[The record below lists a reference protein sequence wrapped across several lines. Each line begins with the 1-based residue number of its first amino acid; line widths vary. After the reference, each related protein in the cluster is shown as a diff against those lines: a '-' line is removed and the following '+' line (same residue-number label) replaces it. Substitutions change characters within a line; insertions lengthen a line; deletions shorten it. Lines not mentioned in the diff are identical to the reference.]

1 MRSAVDDPFP
11 LRCVRGSLVV
21 RLVLIHYIFGDEGI
35 RRGERMAAHYGRLT
49 EFDRGVEEWVTYI
62 ERLEQ
67 YFAANEIADN
77 GKKRAILLSACG
89 AATYRLIRTLVSP
102 SKPGEKSFTEIVKLV
117 SDHHNPKPSAI
128 MQRFKFNC
136 RIRESVAEYV
146 TSLRHLAEHCEY
158 GQFLDDML
166 RDRIVRGINDAQT
179 QRRLLGEAGLTLKG
193 AFEIALAMESAT
205 KSCVELQST
214 STQFLDTETQS
225 ISQPVPQPVHR
236 LQGKPGTDKTGE
248 CFRCGG
254 NHMATTCWARTVE
267 CNKCGKIG
275 HIARVCRSNK
285 HPKKGRREVEQAK
298 RDLKVVCDDEETEIG
313 DTHTVY
319 ALGNEKCD
327 PFIVPVYFNGVC
339 VHLEL
344 DTGASMTL
352 ISKKTLD
359 KLWARETRPKLRST
373 STRLRTYTGESLEVL
388 GIAVVDVVY
397 RDQQAKLKLVVE
409 KQDGPCLLGRDWLKA
424 IKFDVSFIHAVTAS
438 VSNIQQL
445 LNVHATLFEEKLGLF
460 KGVVAKLLLN
470 PIGEKQPKFYKA
482 RTVPFALKERIEKE
496 LGSLQAVGII
506 SPVHSSEWAAPIVP
520 VVKQDG
526 SVQICGDYKLTA
538 NRVITFES
546 YPIPQ
551 IEELFASLSGGVE
564 FSKLDLKNAYLK
576 LELEKNSKQYT
587 TINTHKGLFHYNRL
601 PFGIASAPAIFQRAI
616 ETLLQGIPYT
626 CAYFDD
632 IVVTGKTDDEHLQNL
647 QLVFQKLESVGLK
660 LNKEKCVFMA
670 PSIEYLGHQMDK
682 DGLHPTDEKV
692 TCIKQAPTP
701 STITELKAFMGLLN
715 YYGKFIPKLATVLAP
730 LYRLLQKDTKWNWG
744 RDQQEAFKCAKDLLQ
759 SSTLLVHYDPKRQL
773 VLTCD
778 ASPFGVGAVVAHIM
792 DDGSERPVGYASRSL
807 SQAEKGYSQ
816 LDKEALAIV
825 FGVTKFN
832 SYLYGRL
839 FTIYSDHKPLMYFF
853 GEHKGIP
860 TMASARVLQWAV
872 TLSAYQYS
880 IRYKPGSEVCHADA
894 LSRLPIPSSDTDCI
908 PGSII
913 GLIDFMSSTPMSSE
927 LVKKHTQRDPVLSRV
942 CQFVLKGWTEKKLGE
957 PFFPYESRK
966 YELSVQDGV
975 LLWGSRIVV
984 PPRMRSCV
992 LDELHETHQG
1002 IVKMKG
1008 LARGYVRWPGMD
1020 SDIEKL
1026 VKSCNTCQVI
1036 RHFPPTAPLHP
1047 WEWPKQPWSRLH
1059 ADYAGPFQGH
1069 MFCCW

>member
-1 MRSAVDDPFP
+1 
-11 LRCVRGSLVV
+11 
-21 RLVLIHYIFGDEGI
+21 
-35 RRGERMAAHYGRLT
+35 
-49 EFDRGVEEWVTYI
+49 
-62 ERLEQ
+62 
-67 YFAANEIADN
+67 
-77 GKKRAILLSACG
+77 
-89 AATYRLIRTLVSP
+89 
-102 SKPGEKSFTEIVKLV
+102 
-117 SDHHNPKPSAI
+117 
-128 MQRFKFNC
+128 
-136 RIRESVAEYV
+136 
-146 TSLRHLAEHCEY
+146 
-158 GQFLDDML
+158 
-166 RDRIVRGINDAQT
+166 
-179 QRRLLGEAGLTLKG
+179 
-193 AFEIALAMESAT
+193 
-205 KSCVELQST
+205 
-214 STQFLDTETQS
+214 
-225 ISQPVPQPVHR
+225 
-236 LQGKPGTDKTGE
+236 
-248 CFRCGG
+248 
-254 NHMATTCWARTVE
+254 MATTCWARTVE

-275 HIARVCRSNK
+275 HVVRVCRSNK

-327 PFIVPVYFNGVC
+327 PFIVPVYINGVC

-359 KLWARETRPKLRST
+359 KLWPRETRPKLRST

-397 RDQQAKLKLVVE
+397 RDQQAKLKLVVV

-496 LGSLQAVGII
+496 LGCLQAVGII

-526 SVQICGDYKLTA
+526 SVRICGDYKLTA
-538 NRVITFES
+538 NRVITLES
-546 YPIPQ
+546 YPIPR
-551 IEELFASLSGGVE
+551 IEELFASLSGGVK
-564 FSKLDLKNAYLK
+564 FSKLDLKNAYLQ
-576 LELEKNSKQYT
+576 LELEKNCKQYT

-670 PSIEYLGHQMDK
+670 PSIEYLGHQIDK
-682 DGLHPTDEKV
+682 DRLHPTDEKV

-715 YYGKFIPKLATVLAP
+715 YYGKFIPNLATVLAP

-744 RDQQEAFKCAKDLLQ
+744 RDQQEAFKCAKELLQ

-778 ASPFGVGAVVAHIM
+778 ASPFGVGAVLAHVM

-832 SYLYGRL
+832 SYLYGRP
-839 FTIYSDHKPLMYFF
+839 FTIYSDHKPLMYLF

-860 TMASARVLQWAV
+860 TMASARVLRWAV

-966 YELSVQDGV
+966 YELGVQDGV

-1008 LARGYVRWPGMD
+1008 LARGYVWWPGMD

-1047 WEWPKQPWSRLH
+1047 WEWPH
-1059 ADYAGPFQGH
+1059 ADFAGPFQGH
-1069 MFCCW
+1069 MFLLLVDACSKWLDVHVMKSISSSATIEKLRSIFAIHGLPHKLVTDNGPAFISSEFKTFMDYNGIVHIRSAPYHPSANGLAERAVQTLKDGLRCIKDGRLLKPDWQDSYQNTD